1 MDMLQAMR
9 ERHTV
14 RRYLDRPLEADVL
27 VGVQDCLRAANER
40 FGTDVRLVTDD
51 ESAFNAA
58 LRLVLAKG
66 VRNYFVLAG
75 TQGAQGATLHER
87 LGMASA
93 EIMLRCQTLGLNTW
107 WVGGTFSRKAV
118 AATVPGE
125 VMVGVVAV
133 GYGATQGKP
142 HKSKAPA
149 EVSSYEGEAPAW
161 FTSGVEA
168 ALLAPTAL
176 NRQAFT
182 LRGAGDVVEAS
193 YAPGAFSGEDLG
205 LVKYHFELGAGVG
218 NFRWA

>member
-1 MDMLQAMR
+1 MRQAMS

-14 RRYLDRPLEADVL
+14 RRYLDKPLEADVL
-27 VGVQDCLRAANER
+27 ARVRECLRVANER

-51 ESAFNAA
+51 ASAFNAA

-75 TQGAQGATLHER
+75 DEDATLHER

-93 EIMLRCQTLGLNTW
+93 ELMLRCQTLGLNTW

-125 VMVGVVAV
+125 VMVGIVAV
-133 GYGATQGKP
+133 GYGATQGRP
-142 HKSKAPA
+142 HKSKTPA

-161 FTSGVEA
+161 FTAGVEA

-182 LRGAGDVVEAS
+182 IRGSDNVVEAS
-193 YAPGAFSGEDLG
+193 YAPGALSGEDLG
-205 LVKYHFELGAGVG
+205 IVKYHFELGAGAG

>member
-1 MDMLQAMR
+1 MRQAMS

-14 RRYLDRPLEADVL
+14 RRYLDKSLEADVL
-27 VGVQDCLRAANER
+27 ARVRECLRVANER

-51 ESAFNAA
+51 ASAFNAA

-75 TQGAQGATLHER
+75 GEDATLHER

-93 EIMLRCQTLGLNTW
+93 ELMLRCQTLGLNTW

-118 AATVPGE
+118 AAMVPGE
-125 VMVGVVAV
+125 VMVGIVAV
-133 GYGATQGKP
+133 GYGATQGRP
-142 HKSKAPA
+142 HKSKTPA
-149 EVSSYEGEAPAW
+149 EVSSYEGTAPAW
-161 FTSGVEA
+161 FTAGVEA

-182 LRGAGDVVEAS
+182 IRGSGNVVEAS

-205 LVKYHFELGAGVG
+205 IVKYHFELGAGAG